1 MTYLLIILFSISLL
15 YFALAERMKMFV
27 YLLSFQGFILFGLV
41 FFNLQNI
48 SLADFLFILT
58 ETIIVKAVVIP
69 WFLNWVRKRNQL
81 KRVHEPYVP
90 VFYSILFTMLIII
103 VSLLI
108 TNNLL
113 TSGLAR
119 GFLAIAMATV
129 LFGIYFIVVHRNIF
143 SHVVG
148 YLIVENGIFLLSLAV
163 GSEMP
168 AMVNLAILL
177 DLIMGILVL
186 GIFINRIGDRFHS
199 IETESLTSL
208 KD

>member
-27 YLLSFQGFILFGLV
+27 YILSFQGFVLFGLV
-41 FFNLQNI
+41 FYNLQNI
-48 SLADFLFILT
+48 SLADFLFILL
-58 ETIIVKAVVIP
+58 ETVFVKALGIP
-69 WFLNWVRKRNQL
+69 WFMNWVRKRNQL
-81 KRVHEPYVP
+81 KRVHEPYIP
-90 VFYSILFTMLIII
+90 VFYSVLITMMIII

-108 TNNLL
+108 TNNLP
-113 TSGLAR
+113 TSGLKR
-119 GFLAIAMATV
+119 SFLAIAMAT
-129 LFGIYFIVVHRNIF
+129 LFFGLYFIVVHRNIF

-177 DLIMGILVL
+177 DLVMGILVL
-186 GIFINRIGDRFHS
+186 GIFINRIGDRFNS
-199 IETESLTSL
+199 IETESLTNL